1 MKSIPPSIFLL
12 RDNFG
17 EKRIERED
25 VIEIFMR
32 YRSECELVQSLTYRL
47 CDSVIGILNKNDSKI
62 LLLDGTHY
70 LPSIRF
76 VEIIHI
82 LDLLEEYSEEHP
94 EPSPWEIRN
103 HDSGP
108 PEEWFLDKDIKK
120 IKRDILMLLRRIG
133 FDIDEDSFKFA
144 SENSSELIRF
154 FNQKP

>member
-1 MKSIPPSIFLL
+1 MKSVPPSIVLL

-25 VIEIFMR
+25 VIEIFER
-32 YRSECELVQSLTYRL
+32 YRTGGDLVQSLSYEL

-82 LDLLEEYSEEHP
+82 LDLLEEYLVEHP
-94 EPSPWEIRN
+94 EPSPWKIRN

-108 PEEWFLDKDIKK
+108 PEEWFLGEDIKK
-120 IKRDILMLLRRIG
+120 IKRDIFMLLRRIG
-133 FDIDEDSFKFA
+133 FDIDEDSFKFV
-144 SENSSELIRF
+144 SENSSELHSF
-154 FNQKP
+154 FNQKS